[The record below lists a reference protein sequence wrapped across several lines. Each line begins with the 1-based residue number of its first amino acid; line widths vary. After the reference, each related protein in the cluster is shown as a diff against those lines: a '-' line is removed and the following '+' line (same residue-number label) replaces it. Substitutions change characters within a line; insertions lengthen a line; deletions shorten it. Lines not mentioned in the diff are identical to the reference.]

1 MIYLDSFRFPTWKEE
16 DFFIADAC
24 ERKIDLGEKKSDYY
38 FDHFYP
44 FRVLSENDFNE
55 VSFMPITFI
64 YGSNGTGKSTA
75 LNVIS
80 DVLKVKRKT
89 DYNKTVWSEHYA
101 KMCSYRANKDWTS
114 KLANITTVMT
124 SDDVFDSILLSRQ
137 NINDRIEQSLELKRM
152 YVYNKKQSA
161 KKYFTEKLGKLGRE
175 YSNGENGMMY
185 LAEKILEPGLYLL
198 DEPENSLSSEYQY
211 NLAELI
217 NFSANRCKAQFII
230 ATHSPFLLSIPHAKI
245 YDLDSNPSKEKNW
258 WELDNMKRY
267 FDLFKKYS
275 NYFEVNTPNE

>member
-1 MIYLDSFRFPTWKEE
+1 
-16 DFFIADAC
+16 
-24 ERKIDLGEKKSDYY
+24 
-38 FDHFYP
+38 
-44 FRVLSENDFNE
+44 
-55 VSFMPITFI
+55 
-64 YGSNGTGKSTA
+64 
-75 LNVIS
+75 
-80 DVLKVKRKT
+80 
-89 DYNKTVWSEHYA
+89 
-101 KMCSYRANKDWTS
+101 
-114 KLANITTVMT
+114 
-124 SDDVFDSILLSRQ
+124 
-137 NINDRIEQSLELKRM
+137 M

-175 YSNGENGMMY
+175 YSNGANGMMY